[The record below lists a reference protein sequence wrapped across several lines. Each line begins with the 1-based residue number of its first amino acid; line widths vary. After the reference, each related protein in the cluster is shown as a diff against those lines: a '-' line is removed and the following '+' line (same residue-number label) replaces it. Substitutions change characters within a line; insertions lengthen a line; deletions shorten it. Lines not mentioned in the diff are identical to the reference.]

1 MHWAGRSNLTAIL
14 AACARKLAIPLLVV
28 EVGIGLP
35 IKINNVITV
44 YGYGAYSYQ
53 WEGLVGTEP
62 STFWGGAKVTFSF

>member
-1 MHWAGRSNLTAIL
+1 M
-14 AACARKLAIPLLVV
+14 
-28 EVGIGLP
+28 GIGLP

-62 STFWGGAKVTFSF
+62 STFWGGAKVTSRSRARAATPKIVES